1 MDIASQKH
9 KAEAFRKL
17 HERQRGSRMLLLPN
31 AWDAMSARL
40 FQRAGFAAIATTS
53 GGVSWALGYP
63 DGEQVPRD
71 EVIAATARIARVV
84 DGPVTADLEAGF
96 GDTPDAVAET
106 VTQAIRAGV
115 AGINLEDGTH
125 RADAPVRDSG
135 DMAARIRAAREAARA
150 AGVPIVINARTDLYL
165 LRIGGEQERFDE
177 AIRRARIYLDS
188 GADCFFPIGLTDA
201 QTIAALVKALD
212 ASVNIALMHD
222 APPRHGTRTAW
233 RRAREHRD
241 RSGMRGDGT
250 GAAGGRAAVRNGPLR
265 FTGDAVH
272 APRCPGAFC
281 KGLIHQ
287 SSSFI

>member
-1 MDIASQKH
+1 MDIANQKR
-9 KAEAFRKL
+9 KAEAFRRL
-17 HERQRGSRMLLLPN
+17 HARRDGARMLLLPN

-40 FQRAGFAAIATTS
+40 FERAGFAAIATTS

-115 AGINLEDGTH
+115 VGINLEDGTH
-125 RADAPVRDSG
+125 RADAPVRDSD
-135 DMAARIRAAREAARA
+135 DMAARIRAARDAARA

-165 LRIGGEQERFDE
+165 LCIGAEQERFDE
-177 AIRRARIYLDS
+177 AVRRARIFFDN
-188 GADCFFPIGLTDA
+188 GADCFFPIGLTDV

-212 ASVNIALMHD
+212 APVNIALMHD
-222 APPRHGTRTAW
+222 APATTELERVGVARVSTAIGPVC
-233 RRAREHRD
+233 AVMGLVQQAAAQLYE
-241 RSGMRGDGT
+241 T
-250 GAAGGRAAVRNGPLR
+250 GR
-265 FTGDAVH
+265 FDSPVTPFTHPDAQ
-272 APRCPGAFC
+272 ALFA
-281 KGLIHQ
+281 KA
-287 SSSFI
+287 